1 MAVFQVREV
10 ESGRVVYSEGDSVDV
25 PIVTTTCEGQL
36 LVVFYDGGDLVKVR
50 TTRALLYWPSTEQQ
64 IDRDR

>member
-10 ESGRVVYSEGDSVDV
+10 ESGRAVYSESDSVDV

-36 LVVFYDGGDLVKVR
+36 LVVCYDGGDLVKVR
-50 TTRALLYWPSTEQQ
+50 TARAELYWPSTKQQ